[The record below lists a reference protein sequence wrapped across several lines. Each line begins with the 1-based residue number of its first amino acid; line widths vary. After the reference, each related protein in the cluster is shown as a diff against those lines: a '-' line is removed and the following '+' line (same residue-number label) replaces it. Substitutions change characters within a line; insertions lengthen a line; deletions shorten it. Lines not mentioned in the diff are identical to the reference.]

1 MEFNQK
7 YRISNL
13 DAISILD
20 PVRIPKGLRF
30 SWNAETVENIKNRN
44 PDLRSAR

>member
-1 MEFNQK
+1 MK
-7 YRISNL
+7 YPLSKL
-13 DAISILD
+13 DAISFLD

-30 SWNAETVENIKNRN
+30 SWSGETVKDIKIRN